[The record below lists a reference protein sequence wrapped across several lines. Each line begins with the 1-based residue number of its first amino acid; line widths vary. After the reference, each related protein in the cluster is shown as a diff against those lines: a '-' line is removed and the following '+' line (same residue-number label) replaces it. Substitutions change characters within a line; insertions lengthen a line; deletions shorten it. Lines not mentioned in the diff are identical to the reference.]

1 MMRTKNILLIILL
14 VFILTNLVYSQKKN
28 NSKDGI
34 YQKEMKSLRS
44 AIQKNLYD
52 KASGNYILITDTSKR
67 ERKDGY
73 QREYTYLWSL
83 CALFEVAN
91 EIEKVDLT
99 TKMLDPLIVNMNKY

>member
-67 ERKDGY
+67 ERKDVTIANTLSYGRY
-73 QREYTYLWSL
+73 AL
-83 CALFEVAN
+83 CSRLLM
-91 EIEKVDLT
+91 KL
-99 TKMLDPLIVNMNKY
+99 